1 VNLCFHAQIELLE
14 EWLVLHGRESET
26 EELRPW
32 RIEVMTSMSRHR
44 VEAAYRTLE
53 RGMPQFQEGYDDT
66 LRTLEDAQVSIN
78 RFILPSTVSI
88 NRFILPSTVSINRFI
103 LPSTVPHDEISSG
116 GRACIYN

>member
-1 VNLCFHAQIELLE
+1 MNGYFDSQIELLE

-66 LRTLEDAQVSIN
+66 LKTLEDAQVSIN
-78 RFILPSTVSI
+78 RFILPFTV
-88 NRFILPSTVSINRFI
+88 R
-103 LPSTVPHDEISSG
+103 HDEISSG
-116 GRACIYN
+116 GSRLHP

>member
-1 VNLCFHAQIELLE
+1 MKRVLFCHPKPQTLNTVNGYFDSQIELLE

-78 RFILPSTVSI
+78 RFILPFTV
-88 NRFILPSTVSINRFI
+88 R
-103 LPSTVPHDEISSG
+103 HHEISSWG
-116 GRACIYN
+116 SRLHP